1 MFSFLDQF
9 LNPNKLEVTKLSKI
23 VDGITALEKE
33 VATMADDEFHAFR
46 QGVADER
53 GQCR

>member
-9 LNPNKLEVTKLSKI
+9 LNPNKVEVQKLSKV

-33 VATMADDEFHAFR
+33 IAEYKDDDFPA
-46 QGVADER
+46 
-53 GQCR
+53 